1 MTVSK
6 NPEDIKKMFNKI
18 ASKYDFNNNIIS
30 LGLHKLIKRLAVSNL
45 TLKNNMRILDEC
57 SGTGDIAYYLKRRNT
72 NTDIIG
78 VDFSEKMVEIARKKH
93 PKITFLQED
102 CTKLPFTSNSFDII
116 TMSFGLRNI
125 SDHKQ
130 AIKESFRVL
139 EDGGQLMHLDFGKK
153 NFISQIFDF
162 IVKKTIHLFY
172 GNKLPYDYLVKSKNE
187 FFTPENLIREFES
200 EGFILKKRKDYLFGI
215 ISMQIFEKS
224 QTAYC

>member
-18 ASKYDFNNNIIS
+18 ASKYDLNNNIIS

-57 SGTGDIAYYLKRRNT
+57 SGTGDIAYYLKKRNA

-153 NFISQIFDF
+153 KFISQIFDF